1 MKKQMYKLI
10 LLLVPAFLLFSCK
23 KDKFSEKDALDAQQT
38 IDLLV
43 TVIDASSSLTPVPGA
58 TVKVIIDSTLVTKT
72 TNANG
77 VAIFTDVSIGGY
89 IAISVSKANYTSVLT
104 SVWTGPDS
112 YRQTQVTALV
122 DLYSLDAAKVAIFS
136 GRLTMQS
143 DLTDRNREPAAG
155 VVVKARN
162 NNLSS
167 TTDQLFIATTDAD
180 GKYSISVPVSSSGD
194 GIQLFYP
201 EFTVNQKLA
210 FVQENKTVAVAERSV
225 LYKSNTPPV
234 PGLIQNIPA
243 IPSIYATVAAPA
255 TTVGSGLALGSKAN
269 KVSLS
274 SNTTLRLIDG
284 GAGYNGGVTIN
295 NYQLSF
301 STGASGGIAEKL
313 YVDIVNGKITNIVG
327 YVGVAG
333 AVYDSPPTLLV
344 PAGVTTP
351 ANIAIY
357 FQTTYKLYVSNR
369 GTNYIYF
376 PLVSA
381 ETETYSSGTKVKAVD
396 PNINEATVVTLGY
409 NTLFNTYAT
418 IYGGIIKSNANGDTL
433 VTNSGPFASAPVFTV
448 ADLGTK
454 RAVLS
459 VTTGS
464 INTDSTLASITLS
477 DAGLGYNPSAPPA
490 VTLTTLAGYGSGAIS
505 KVTVNTSGSVANIY
519 ITYPGKKYVK
529 NVNDFRN
536 TGVITATYDEPS
548 YPNTSWSG
556 IKPGDIIAQ
565 DVYYGTGYQIINQS
579 FGK

>member
-10 LLLVPAFLLFSCK
+10 LLLVPALLLFSCK

-43 TVIDASSSLTPVPGA
+43 TVIDASSSLTPVQGA
-58 TVKVIIDSTLVTKT
+58 TVKVVVDSTMVSQT

-77 VAIFTDVSIGGY
+77 ITVFTDVSIGGDV
-89 IAISVSKANYTSVLT
+89 AISVSKANYTSVLT

-112 YRQTQVTALV
+112 YRQTQVSAII
-122 DLYSLDAAKVAIFS
+122 DLYSLDAAKVATFS

-162 NNLSS
+162 NNLNS
-167 TTDQLFIATTDAD
+167 TTDQLFTATTDAD
-180 GKYSISVPVSSSGD
+180 GKFTISVPVSSNGD
-194 GIQLFYP
+194 GIYLYYP

-225 LYKSNTPPV
+225 LYKSDTGPV
-234 PGLIQNIPA
+234 PGLLQNIPA

-255 TTVGSGLALGSKAN
+255 TTVGSGFALGSKPN
-269 KVSLS
+269 KVSLG
-274 SNTTLRLIDG
+274 SNTSLRLIDG

-295 NYQLSF
+295 NYQLTF

-333 AVYDSPPTLLV
+333 ALYDSPPTLLV

-409 NTLFNTYAT
+409 NTLFDTYAT
-418 IYGGIIKSNANGDTL
+418 IYGGIIKSNSNGDTL
-433 VTNSGPFASAPVFTV
+433 VTNSGPFASAPVFAV

-464 INTDSTLASITLS
+464 INADSALTSITLS
-477 DAGLGYNPSAPPA
+477 NPGLGYNPTAPPA
-490 VTLTTLAGYGSGAIS
+490 ITLNTLAGYGSGAVA
-505 KVTVNTSGSVANIY
+505 KATVTTSGSINSIY
-519 ITYPGKKYVK
+519 ITLPGKKYVK

-536 TGVITATYDEPS
+536 TGVTTTTYDNPS
-548 YPNTSWSG
+548 IPETYWSG
-556 IKPGDIIAQ
+556 IKPGDIIVQ
-565 DVYYGTGYQIINQS
+565 DVYYGTGYQIMNQN